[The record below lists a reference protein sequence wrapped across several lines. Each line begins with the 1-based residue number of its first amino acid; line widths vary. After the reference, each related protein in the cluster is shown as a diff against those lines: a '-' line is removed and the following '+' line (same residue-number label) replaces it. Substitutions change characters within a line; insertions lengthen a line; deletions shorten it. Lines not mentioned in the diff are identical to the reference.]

1 MSPEH
6 DRALCEAFPRLYRE
20 RHASVMESSMGWG
33 FLCGDGWFEIVWELS
48 RAVSEHAARVGLDPV
63 VRSVKEKF
71 GELRV
76 SVEGGDEEIERL
88 VVEAGER
95 SRGRCGECG
104 GSYRVAEGTSAPPL
118 RPGGRCHCGHP

>member
-6 DRALCEAFPRLYRE
+6 DCALCEAFPRLYRE

-48 RAVSEHAARVGLDPV
+48 RAIAEHAARVGLDPV

-76 SVEGGDEEIERL
+76 SVEGGDEEPDH
-88 VVEAGER
+88 GWTDPR
-95 SRGRCGECG
+95 SISLG
-104 GSYRVAEGTSAPPL
+104 RVAGTHVS
-118 RPGGRCHCGHP
+118 